1 MQLTES
7 YLRKIIKEEL
17 RKVVLNEGNY
27 KSVQAS
33 QLLKLP
39 AYASQSDLS
48 KQPDRMLFIQLDKRS
63 GVDGRGHVITWDA
76 GGMQNFMSITPED
89 ERKLESLS
97 SY

>member
-27 KSVQAS
+27 KTVQAS

-39 AYASQSDLS
+39 AYASQSELS

-63 GVDGRGHVITWDA
+63 GDGGHVITWDA
-76 GGMQNFMSITPED
+76 GGMQNFMPITPED
-89 ERKLESLS
+89 ERKL
-97 SY
+97 